1 MRVQVPCWP
10 ATLVSVTI
18 CSLITLSAHVTPPR
32 VLMTERE
39 ALERLFPG
47 AGQAQPQQLRL
58 MQEVRRQIHQQFGW
72 KAEPKYRVFPVGDA
86 SGSAG
91 ALFVL
96 VDYTLHGPVRTAV
109 AIDEQGRVKGAH
121 VLEVQEEPYVWIKPV
136 IDEDFAKPFV
146 GRDCP
151 ATSKAAASAGPTGG
165 RMTQFYRSV
174 LVNQLCHA
182 AVLHR
187 LVMRGGD
194 SVTK

>member
-10 ATLVSVTI
+10 ATLVTVI
-18 CSLITLSAHVTPPR
+18 CSLVTLSAHVTPPR

-47 AGQAQPQQLRL
+47 RDQAQARQLRL
-58 MQEVRRQIHQQFGW
+58 TRAVRQQIHKQFAW

-109 AIDEQGRVKGAH
+109 AIDGQGRVKGAH
-121 VLEVQEEPYVWIKPV
+121 VLEVQQEPYVWIKPV

-146 GRDCP
+146 GCDCQ
-151 ATSKAAASAGPTGG
+151 ATSNAAASADRTGG
-165 RMTQFYRSV
+165 SMTHFYRSV

-187 LVMRGGD
+187 LVMRGRD
-194 SVTK
+194 SVAK